1 MVVVGVFFLGFWFFV
16 FLVRGT
22 AALTTYVVGVAVVL
36 LLQFFIHSYSEV
48 HTYIHI
54 CTYMCVC
61 ECVWICAFVVGYIAC
76 FIFHMHATLYSLT
89 ICDFR
94 FVCLFY
100 LPFY

>member
-48 HTYIHI
+48 HTYIYVHV
-54 CTYMCVC
+54 CV
-61 ECVWICAFVVGYIAC
+61 
-76 FIFHMHATLYSLT
+76 
-89 ICDFR
+89 
-94 FVCLFY
+94 
-100 LPFY
+100 